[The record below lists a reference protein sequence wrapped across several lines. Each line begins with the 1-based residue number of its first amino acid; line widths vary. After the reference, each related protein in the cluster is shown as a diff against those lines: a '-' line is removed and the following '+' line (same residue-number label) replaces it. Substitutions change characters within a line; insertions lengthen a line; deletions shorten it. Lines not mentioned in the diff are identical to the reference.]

1 MTLKLTVLALSLS
14 VSAVAANAQTLDLGP
29 NTTGYQRFLLYPHLE
44 KGFDAM
50 ARGDRSIALSEFEQ
64 AHSLA
69 PNNPVVALHLAQAY
83 RRFGEPAR
91 SEAVLR
97 EQLKR
102 NPGNK
107 RLAHALA
114 ELSGTTPKSG
124 RAQLSVPL
132 PVTASTLEATQ
143 SPLPNDAVAKAEPS
157 VKPPPKTNRT
167 TRQAPPIR
175 TSKPLTA
182 AAKRANAAYAF
193 ADKAYKAS
201 ARGEHAAAVV
211 SAREALRLVPQSI
224 AYRSLLVYELSE
236 TGKLEEADAVASQ
249 VPPQAV
255 GSSDELAARKKMIR
269 RHIAFKYF
277 DQANQ
282 ASQAGRQD
290 EALQASSQGV
300 DYAPDLL
307 AHRLQLVGLLLA
319 AKQWPQAAQ
328 SASDALNAVGSQPS
342 LLVLR
347 AYALQRQ
354 GQRALAETDLDG
366 ALAVADLKAV
376 ERQNFR
382 LIAAD
387 AALAAGEPKKALDL
401 LERQPLLK
409 SGEDGVASRRA
420 LALKAFKRSAA
431 VNGASP
437 EAWLMPKVIC
447 VGQDFSAWCEV
458 WPGENPPDPGYA
470 AADAA
475 YKAYGARKHEAA
487 IASARQ
493 AVQLSPAN
501 SQYRVLLVN
510 ALVASGQ
517 LDVADSQAT
526 QFLDTYGN
534 EGDMLAL
541 RSRIRQ
547 RLGQPALA
555 AADAEGALQT
565 GSLSVAGEADMLVLL
580 DRKQEARERFNTAL
594 HDGTLADQPELDTA
608 YLAVQVG
615 ADDAALSAFDRASS
629 AKSLPDTALQDAA
642 YAAGR
647 LGRNE
652 ESVNYFKR
660 AIDAADAGKLPLTP
674 QDVFSARR
682 SVADRTR
689 KGGVYGSVTYRGIST
704 SGLALNPGATNDTL
718 QTGLEAYWRPLG
730 YGDGRLVELY
740 GGLLGTLYSKNEGPV
755 GASTFQGALGAR
767 VKPLAQ
773 ANLVL
778 ALERRLA
785 IGSQSQTDWLARVGY
800 SWDKGLDL
808 RVDAPSWWSA
818 QVYTEAGRFI
828 KAKQNYA
835 TFEGQ
840 AGRSFRLDDIHPK
853 LVAFPHVVF
862 GADRN
867 TGYLPGKQNAVGAG
881 VGVNMRYWFNED
893 KYTAPRSYWDASLQY
908 RARISG
914 DDRAKG
920 IFFRLTLAY

>member
-1 MTLKLTVLALSLS
+1 MTLKLTVLVLSLGL
-14 VSAVAANAQTLDLGP
+14 SAVAANAQTMDLGP
-29 NTTGYQRFLLYPHLE
+29 DSTGYQRFLLYPHLE
-44 KGFDAM
+44 RGFDAM

-64 AHSLA
+64 AHVLA

-91 SEAVLR
+91 AEAVLR

-102 NPGNK
+102 NPGNR
-107 RLAHALA
+107 RLTQALA
-114 ELSGTTPKSG
+114 DLRGTTPKSG
-124 RAQLSVPL
+124 RAASPAPLPATAASL
-132 PVTASTLEATQ
+132 PVTQPQRPS
-143 SPLPNDAVAKAEPS
+143 DAVAQAEPAAQ
-157 VKPPPKTNRT
+157 PPSKVERT
-167 TRQAPPIR
+167 KRQAPPIR

-201 ARGEHAAAVV
+201 ARGEHADAVV

-236 TGKLEEADAVASQ
+236 TGQLEEADAVASQ

-255 GSSDELAARKKMIR
+255 GSTDELAARQKMIR

-277 DQANQ
+277 DLANQ
-282 ASQAGRQD
+282 AGSAGRQD
-290 EALQASSQGV
+290 EALAASSQGIE
-300 DYAPDLL
+300 YAPDLL
-307 AHRLQLVGLLLA
+307 AHRLQLVGLLLTA
-319 AKQWPQAAQ
+319 GQWPQAAQ
-328 SASDALNAVGSQPS
+328 SATDALDAVGNQPA
-342 LLVLR
+342 LRVLR

-354 GQRALAETDLDG
+354 GQRALAEADLDS
-366 ALAVADLKAV
+366 ALAAADLKAS
-376 ERQNFR
+376 EQKNFR

-401 LERQPLLK
+401 LESQRFVQG
-409 SGEDGVASRRA
+409 SEQSVANRRK
-420 LALKAFKRSAA
+420 LAFRAYMRNASA
-431 VNGASP
+431 NGASP
-437 EAWLMPKVIC
+437 QEWLMPKVIC
-447 VGQDFSAWCEV
+447 VGKNFSAWCEV

-475 YKAYGARKHEAA
+475 YKAYGARNHEVA
-487 IASARQ
+487 IANARQ

-501 SQYRVLLVN
+501 RQYRLLLVS
-510 ALVASGQ
+510 ALTASGQ
-517 LDVADSQAT
+517 LDLADNQAS

-534 EGDMLAL
+534 DGEMLAL
-541 RSRIRQ
+541 RSRVRQ

-555 AADAEGALQT
+555 AADAESALQT
-565 GSLSVAGEADMLVLL
+565 GSLSVAGEAGMLLL
-580 DRKQEARERFNTAL
+580 LERKQEARERFNTAL
-594 HDGTLADQPELDTA
+594 HDGTLADQPKLDTA

-615 ADDAALSAFDRASS
+615 DDDAALTAFNHASS
-629 AKSLPDTALQDAA
+629 TKSLPDTALQDAA

-652 ESVNYFKR
+652 ESVSYFKR
-660 AIDAADAGKLPLTP
+660 AIDAADAGQLPLTP
-674 QDVFSARR
+674 QEVFNARR

-689 KGGVYGSVTYRGIST
+689 KGGVYGSLTYRGIST
-704 SGLALNPGATNDTL
+704 SGLALNPGGTNDTL

-740 GGLLGTLYSKNEGPV
+740 GGLLGTLYSKEAGPV
-755 GASTFQGALGAR
+755 GASTVQGTLGAR

-808 RVDAPSWWSA
+808 RVDAPAWWSA
-818 QVYTEAGRFI
+818 QVYAEAGRFI

-853 LVAFPHVVF
+853 L
-862 GADRN
+862 
-867 TGYLPGKQNAVGAG
+867 
-881 VGVNMRYWFNED
+881 
-893 KYTAPRSYWDASLQY
+893 
-908 RARISG
+908 
-914 DDRAKG
+914 
-920 IFFRLTLAY
+920 